1 MAYEQEKGGRTMS
14 TRRVIRVVLC
24 FAVVLGLTVTAFA
37 EEIVVCIWGGEF
49 TKTERTAYF
58 DPFEKET
65 GITVKTVS
73 FPEFAKIKA
82 QVTSGNIEWDLV
94 TAEHKWLIRG
104 AKEGLFEPLDYS
116 VIDTKDFLPDSIH
129 EYGVFSEGYSHPI
142 VYNTKKFSAQNH
154 PRDWKDFWDV
164 QKFPGVRSLYNNPA
178 FSLEEALLADGVPPE
193 KLYPLDVDRAF
204 KSLDKIKPHIMV
216 WYKNNSHAA
225 QLMSQQEVDLM
236 EAGHGRM
243 YFIKAEGAPVGIET
257 NQAIIDKS
265 YWVVLKGSKHKATA
279 MKLINYITR
288 AKRQADWVNL
298 YAMSVANKAAYDSVK
313 PEIMEIIP
321 TSPQNIKKSIW
332 MNSEWWAENEAK
344 MFERWNEWIM
354 KK

>member
-1 MAYEQEKGGRTMS
+1 
-14 TRRVIRVVLC
+14 
-24 FAVVLGLTVTAFA
+24 
-37 EEIVVCIWGGEF
+37 
-49 TKTERTAYF
+49 
-58 DPFEKET
+58 
-65 GITVKTVS
+65 
-73 FPEFAKIKA
+73 
-82 QVTSGNIEWDLV
+82 
-94 TAEHKWLIRG
+94 
-104 AKEGLFEPLDYS
+104 
-116 VIDTKDFLPDSIH
+116 
-129 EYGVFSEGYSHPI
+129 
-142 VYNTKKFSAQNH
+142 
-154 PRDWKDFWDV
+154 
-164 QKFPGVRSLYNNPA
+164 
-178 FSLEEALLADGVPPE
+178 
-193 KLYPLDVDRAF
+193 
-204 KSLDKIKPHIMV
+204 
-216 WYKNNSHAA
+216 
-225 QLMSQQEVDLM
+225 LMSQQEVDLM

-332 MNSEWWAENEAK
+332 MNSQWWAENEAK